1 MPSMKLSQFLIQ
13 SVSPNSSAP
22 TIQISS
28 NVPIICMYA
37 CMYVCMHAC
46 MHVCTY
52 VYVVYVVYIYI
63 YCIYCI
69 IYIYIY
75 CIYCIIYIYII
86 ILYYIILYIILYYM
100 LNIKY
105 FILYIVYNIKNI
117 YIYIITPP
125 SNLRVS
131 SAITPTIQGSSKVGG
146 GISSSVVVVERTA
159 WCSPSSSNFLRTWG
173 KQRHKEWLWWVK
185 LTDQQNMPMTY
196 CM

>member
-1 MPSMKLSQFLIQ
+1 MH
-13 SVSPNSSAP
+13 V
-22 TIQISS
+22 
-28 NVPIICMYA
+28 CMH
-37 CMYVCMHAC
+37 VCMHAC
-46 MHVCTY
+46 MHVCMY
-52 VYVVYVVYIYI
+52 VRMYMLYMLYIYIYIYIYCILCIIYI

-69 IYIYIY
+69 IYIYY
-75 CIYCIIYIYII
+75 YII
-86 ILYYIILYIILYYM
+86 LYYILYYIILYM

-105 FILYIVYNIKNI
+105 FILYIVYNLKIYI